1 MTGGLFCASAGEA
14 IPALTEWISSWGDTI
29 AKESNK
35 GAQKV
40 SRRANCCRERWIL
53 PGETSASRNRG
64 FCLALKDGWLFRL
77 GQRSAFGKVPGLS
90 GLGVILSFQYMAT
103 VGPGEGSVKMG
114 LKVPH

>member
-77 GQRSAFGKVPGLS
+77 GQRSAFGKVS